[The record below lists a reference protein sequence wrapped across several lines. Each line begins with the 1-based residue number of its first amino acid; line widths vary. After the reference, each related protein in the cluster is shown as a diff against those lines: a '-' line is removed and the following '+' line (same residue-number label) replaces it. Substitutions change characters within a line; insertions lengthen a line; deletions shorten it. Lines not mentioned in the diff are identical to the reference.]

1 MVLANK
7 FDLFAISESRLNP
20 THADAEVCI
29 PDYQLHRHDRE
40 FSHRG
45 GGTAIYVKNTI
56 ICNRVYPLHNT
67 VGISIDYVCLEIRQH
82 QSGQRMLFIVIYRP
96 PNSHAELY
104 SRVEQLLESALLMCN
119 ELIVVG
125 DFNVDLLH
133 ENNNRLTKIFRDTGL
148 EQLVTAPTRECN
160 GKATLIDHS

>member
-1 MVLANK
+1 LGHK
-7 FDLFAISESRLNP
+7 FDLFAISESWLNP
-20 THADAEVCI
+20 THADACI

-104 SRVEQLLESALLMCN
+104 SRVQQLKSDLKNLEASIERRITQSNVQHGDRSTRPHN
-119 ELIVVG
+119 E
-125 DFNVDLLH
+125 
-133 ENNNRLTKIFRDTGL
+133 TKKTL
-148 EQLVTAPTRECN
+148 SSLVTATTIYQTF
-160 GKATLIDHS
+160 GKQQK